1 MVDGFL
7 LEKKVVF
14 LYNENNFKN
23 CEVIKMTIVGT
34 TNNFEALVL
43 NSQEPVLVDF
53 WAAWCGPCLRSKPI
67 LEKLSEELDGL
78 VKVVLVNVD
87 ENPQLADKY
96 EILSIPTL
104 VLFKEGKLVDVK
116 VGVHSI
122 QTLKEFINL

>member
-1 MVDGFL
+1 M
-7 LEKKVVF
+7 
-14 LYNENNFKN
+14 
-23 CEVIKMTIVGT
+23 
-34 TNNFEALVL
+34 
-43 NSQEPVLVDF
+43 
-53 WAAWCGPCLRSKPI
+53 
-67 LEKLSEELDGL
+67 SEELDGL